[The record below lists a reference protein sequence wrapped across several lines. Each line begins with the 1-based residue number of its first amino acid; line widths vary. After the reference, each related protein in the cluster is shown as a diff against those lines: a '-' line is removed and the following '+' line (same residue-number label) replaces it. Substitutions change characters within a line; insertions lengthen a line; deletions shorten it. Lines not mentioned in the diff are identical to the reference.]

1 MSRGKDGEMV
11 KREDV
16 AVVRGEGL
24 GGLWVTQR
32 GVTGCRRRF
41 QGGEAGN
48 DYSQLL
54 TTLSW

>member
-16 AVVRGEGL
+16 ALVRGDGL
-24 GGLWVTQR
+24 GGLWVTQW

-41 QGGEAGN
+41 QGHPLTEAI
-48 DYSQLL
+48 
-54 TTLSW
+54 